1 MKRIKTGRPIDSAV
15 AIIKRYMK
23 GKFHSIE
30 VDGKEYVSRECVI
43 FLNSVTN
50 IVNIIKKC
58 GIAANDVNIIV
69 ADNEENA
76 KMVGKLGEGFEIGS
90 IPMKGEKHKM
100 VTLCTSTAYAGC
112 DFYSTCA
119 STYVIC
125 ASNKNNTSVDIGTE
139 LQ

>member
-1 MKRIKTGRPIDSAV
+1 M
-15 AIIKRYMK
+15 
-23 GKFHSIE
+23 
-30 VDGKEYVSRECVI
+30 I

-58 GIAANDVNIIV
+58 GIEASDVNIIV
-69 ADNEENA
+69 ADTDENA
-76 KMVGKLGEGFEIGS
+76 KMVAKLGEGFEIGT
-90 IPMKGEKHKM
+90 IPMKGEPHKM

-125 ASNKNNTSVDIGTE
+125 SSNRACTSVDIGQNFNK
-139 LQ
+139 LQAGKDLQRISFVTC